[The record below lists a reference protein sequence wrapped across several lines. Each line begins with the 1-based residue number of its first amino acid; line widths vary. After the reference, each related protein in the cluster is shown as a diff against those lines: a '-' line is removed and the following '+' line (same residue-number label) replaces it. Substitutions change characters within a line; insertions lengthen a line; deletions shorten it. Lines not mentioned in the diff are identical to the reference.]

1 MSLKIC
7 KGEKTLEFKTFNF
20 PGGEVG
26 FKLHAT
32 DYAYQ
37 AIKATNTIIAHI
49 RSSNDLI
56 ELAMAKDALERY
68 DENPIQLVLSY
79 VPYARQDRVCVPG
92 ESFSLQFF
100 ARFLNFLNFQKVI
113 ICDPHSTV
121 TPALINNVKV
131 FSQFDIVNKW
141 PEFIKRIMQG
151 GKFVSPDAGANK
163 KTSDLAALFSHS
175 DFVRADKL
183 RDLGTGAI
191 KETVVYAD
199 DLQGQTIFIAD
210 DICDGGRTF
219 IELAKV
225 LKAKNAGKVVLF
237 VTHGIFSQGFEPL
250 FNGGIDEIWTTN
262 SFKDLA
268 PDIPGRV
275 HVLNIEKVVGHLI

>member
-7 KGEKTLEFKTFNF
+7 KGTKTLEFKTFNF

-26 FKLHAT
+26 FKLHAG

-37 AIKATNTIIAHI
+37 ALKETNTIIAHI
-49 RSSNDLI
+49 RNSNDLI

-68 DENPIQLVLSY
+68 DTNPIQLVLSY

-100 ARFLNFLNFQKVI
+100 ARFLNFLNFKKVI
-113 ICDPHSTV
+113 VCDPHSSV
-121 TPALINNVKV
+121 TPALINNIQVL
-131 FSQFDIVNKW
+131 SQFDIVNKW
-141 PEFIKRIMQG
+141 PDFIKRIMQG

-163 KTSDLAALFSHS
+163 KTSDLAGLFSH
-175 DFVRADKL
+175 DEFIRADKL
-183 RDLGTGAI
+183 RNLATGEI

-199 DLQGQTIFIAD
+199 DLKGQTIFIAD

-225 LKAKNAGKVVLF
+225 LKAKQAGKVVLF

-250 FNGGIDEIWTTN
+250 FNGGIDEVWTTN
-262 SFKDLA
+262 SFKEIP
-268 PDIPGRV
+268 PDVAGRV
-275 HVLNIEKVVGHLI
+275 HVLNIENIIQPLL